1 MQFANVARCFGL
13 LALFLT
19 AMKHHFYSFTLLT
32 GEMTVKDL
40 SLDNGIFEKKKKKL
54 RIKLKKLCHTMLISE
69 MVSMLAMSRL
79 IPTVTGPSANKV
91 QNKTA
96 FSKRICY

>member
-1 MQFANVARCFGL
+1 MQFANVARCYGL

-19 AMKHHFYSFTLLT
+19 AMKHHFHSFTLLT

-40 SLDNGIFEKKKKKL
+40 SLDNGIFEKKKKK
-54 RIKLKKLCHTMLISE
+54 INKLKKLCHTMLISE